1 MSEIRVP
8 QASRIASMDGLRFLM
23 CIGIASL
30 HLTGYFWDGSDGFD
44 YTQRFRYFTDIFFI
58 ISGFFLARSNL
69 ASRLAIEDY
78 PRFVVLRWARVYPLY
93 LATLLFYVAIAA
105 AMRLGLVQP
114 ENPARYD
121 LGQLWA
127 HLLLLQSWGWHESL
141 IFNYPAWSLSA
152 LWLYYL
158 LLPPML
164 ALTRFPYVLAGL
176 VLVALFSSAAA
187 GEIACGLPVTALQTC
202 NLGAVSGISPFLFG
216 VLLAGLGEFRLPKL
230 LVYAGLAGVVW
241 LLFASPWLLDGVPRR
256 FATGA
261 FAFLFLSAD
270 YAGLRT
276 PLGASWL
283 RRQGK
288 YAFGLYLVHAIVGT
302 VVLRFLGDRLWPGD
316 DLFDVPL
323 AGKISGTILALAL
336 SYAGAVI
343 AYWGLEMPAF
353 RFIRDRLPPRRVS
366 A

>member
-1 MSEIRVP
+1 MSES
-8 QASRIASMDGLRFLM
+8 QASRTSRIASMDGLRFLM
-23 CIGIASL
+23 CVGIASL

-44 YTQRFRYFTDIFFI
+44 YTQRFRYFTDVFFI

-69 ASRLAIEDY
+69 ASGLALADY
-78 PRFVVLRWARVYPLY
+78 PRFVLLRWARVYPLY
-93 LATLLFYVAIAA
+93 LATLTFYVAIAV
-105 AMRLGLVQP
+105 AMRLELVYP

-127 HLLLLQSWGWHESL
+127 HLLLIQSWGWHESL

-164 ALTRFPYVLAGL
+164 VLARFPYVLGGL
-176 VLVALFSSAAA
+176 VLASLFGAAAA
-187 GEIACGLPVTALQTC
+187 GQAACGLPVTALQTC
-202 NLGAVSGISPFLFG
+202 NLGAVGGISPFLFG
-216 VLLAGLGEFRLPKL
+216 VLLAALGEFRLPKP
-230 LVYAGLAGVVW
+230 LVYAGLAIVVW
-241 LLFASPWLLDGVPRR
+241 LLFASPWVLEGVPRR

-261 FAFLFLSAD
+261 FVFLFLSAD

-302 VVLRFLGDRLWPGD
+302 VALRFVGDRLWPGD
-316 DLFDVPL
+316 GLLDVPL
-323 AGKISGTILALAL
+323 AAKVAATILALAL

-353 RFIRDRLPPRRVS
+353 NFVRERLRPRRAS